1 VWQIFQVG
9 TGDVDRVVEALTVVM
24 KTVVMKTVV
33 MKTVVMKMVVMKR
46 EYGCDK
52 DGI

>member
-1 VWQIFQVG
+1 MWQIFQVG

-24 KTVVMKTVV
+24 KTVVMK
-33 MKTVVMKMVVMKR
+33 MVVMKR